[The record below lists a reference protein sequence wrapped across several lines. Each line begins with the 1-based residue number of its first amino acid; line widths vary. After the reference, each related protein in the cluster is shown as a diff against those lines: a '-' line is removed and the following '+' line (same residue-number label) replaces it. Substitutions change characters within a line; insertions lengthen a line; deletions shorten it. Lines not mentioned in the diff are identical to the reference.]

1 MEELGLFLN
10 KRNSRIR
17 QAVLYIG
24 QEYEEQRLR
33 ELLKDTSLDRLILT
47 GEISPEQAQALME
60 PLLTAAAKG
69 QQRLPASFVFCA
81 PEELV
86 RPEGEYAL
94 ICEGVGQNRS
104 ILPLAAYTPE
114 YLLGRIKEDT
124 VSSFDIWEAYRGIC
138 RHILLVTQR
147 DEEDDQVMDW
157 EKDLHNAVE
166 LSVILPMYNVEKYL
180 DQCIQ
185 SVTAWPAD
193 YVEFLFVNDGS
204 PDGSGALVEK
214 YARKDRRIRLL
225 NKENGGCASAR
236 QWGLDHA
243 RGRYVG
249 FVDPDDYVDET
260 MFRKLLAAAM
270 TGSYD
275 ISYCGYKEHYEDTG
289 EEKEAAD
296 VLHLPYTV
304 GTTDPQRLWELVA
317 YCRVAIWRGIYK
329 MDMLRKNRIHF
340 YTELRRFDDL
350 PFKVETFAAAQSV
363 IAVEEYLYYY
373 RLARPG
379 QDVAADDQRLYVH
392 FPIFAHLNDSV
403 AGRGITCLTDCLQM
417 CKIQTHRF
425 AVGKIKEEF
434 LKEYIEQAIA
444 DLATTGKRWRTFFVA
459 KQMIGKKAAMIY
471 WAIMH
476 RHYKLLKKLCKQ

>member
-1 MEELGLFLN
+1 MEEIGLFLN
-10 KRNSRIR
+10 KHHSQIR
-17 QAVLYIG
+17 QAVLHIG
-24 QEYEEQRLR
+24 QAYEEQRLKD
-33 ELLKDTSLDRLILT
+33 LLNCTALDRLILT
-47 GEISPEQAQALME
+47 GELSPKQARDLMGV
-60 PLLTAAAKG
+60 LQTAASQG

-81 PEELV
+81 PEDLV

-94 ICEGVGQNRS
+94 ICEGVGQNQS
-104 ILPLAAYTPE
+104 ILPLVAYTPD
-114 YLLGRIKEDT
+114 YLLGRIKEDA
-124 VSSFDIWEAYRGIC
+124 VSSFAIWEAYRGC
-138 RHILLVTQR
+138 CQHILLVTQR
-147 DEEDDQVMDW
+147 DKEDDQVLDW
-157 EKDLHNAVE
+157 EKDLRNAVE

-185 SVTAWPAD
+185 SVTAWQAD

-214 YARKDRRIRLL
+214 YALKDRRIRLL

-304 GTTDPQRLWELVA
+304 GTTDPQRIWELVA

-329 MDMLRKNRIHF
+329 MDMLRKNHIHF

-350 PFKVETFAAAQSV
+350 PFKVETFATARSV
-363 IAVEEYLYYY
+363 MAVEEYLYYY

-392 FPIFAHLNDSV
+392 FPIFAHLNASV
-403 AGRGITCLTDCLQM
+403 ASRKNTRLTDCLQM

-425 AVGKIKEEF
+425 ALGKIKTKF
-434 LKEYIEQAIA
+434 LKEYTEQAIA
-444 DLATTGKRWRTFFVA
+444 DLATTGKLWRTFFLA
-459 KQMIGKKAAMIY
+459 KQMIGGRAALIY
-471 WAIMH
+471 WAIMR
-476 RHYKLLKKLCKQ
+476 RHYRLLKKLCQQ